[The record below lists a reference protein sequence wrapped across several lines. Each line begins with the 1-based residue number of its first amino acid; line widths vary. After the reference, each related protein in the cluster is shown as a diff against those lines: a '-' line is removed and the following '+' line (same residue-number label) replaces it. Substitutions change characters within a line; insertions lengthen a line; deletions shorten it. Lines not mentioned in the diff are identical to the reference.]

1 MKNKINLKKITSK
14 LLVFGLPIVLV
25 GTLLVAYIVG
35 VNKNKEDTPINTPV
49 SGETTKIKRKLY
61 LKNKDGLLVPLS
73 ISIDPYEDRVEEIKY
88 LISKLKKD
96 VEVETG
102 YQGLLD
108 REVELLDVKLED
120 SKLTLD
126 FNDAFNNYNK
136 EDEIRIIESLVWT
149 CSQYRDISQIKILV
163 NGQELTKM
171 PVGNCPIPKVLDT
184 RFGINNHVFMPRND
198 LDNVT
203 VYYEDVSSED
213 RIYIPVTIR
222 VEEKEEKV
230 QTIMSALEESI
241 PTYTG
246 LRKAKVLNRIEF
258 SDIPTILEGVIN
270 IDLTASS
277 LVDETTIDKDVYEY
291 LVMSFRDNISTIESV
306 NVLVQ
311 DEIMSVNGYKDEVI
325 PVTSI
330 YENIVQI

>member
-1 MKNKINLKKITSK
+1 MKDKINLKKITSK

-25 GTLLVAYIVG
+25 GTLLIAYIVG

-49 SGETTKIKRKLY
+49 SGETTKIKRKIY
-61 LKNKDGLLVPLS
+61 LKNNDGLLVPLT
-73 ISIDPYEDRVEEIKY
+73 ISIDSFENREEEIKY

-96 VEVETG
+96 IEVKTG
-102 YQGLLD
+102 YKGLLD
-108 REVELLDVKLED
+108 RDVELLEVKLED
-120 SKLTLD
+120 TKLCLN
-126 FNDAFNNYNK
+126 FNESFNKYDK
-136 EDEIRIIESLVWT
+136 EDEIRIIESLIWT

-163 NGQELTKM
+163 DGQELTKM
-171 PVGNCPIPKVLDT
+171 PVGNCPIPKILDT

-198 LDNVT
+198 LDNIT
-203 VYYEDVSSED
+203 MYYEDVSNKEQ
-213 RIYIPVTIR
+213 IYIPVTIR
-222 VEEKEEKV
+222 VKENEQKV
-230 QTIMSALEESI
+230 QTIMNAMQETI

-246 LRKAKVLNRIEF
+246 LRKAKVLNKIEF

-277 LVDETTIDKDVYEY
+277 LVDESTVDKDVYEY
-291 LVMSFRDNISTIESV
+291 LVMCFRDNISTLESV

-311 DEIMSVNGYKDEVI
+311 DEIMNVNGYKNEII

-330 YENIVQI
+330 YENIIQI